1 MRKNVLGHSSLE
13 AYESQ
18 NDQNSYF
25 GPVSNETHCVAG
37 STPATS
43 CQWLL
48 TLQQCGSFVGKRLL
62 GEVLF
67 TAFNEDAAST
77 ATNKRSSQFLS
88 VTQRLHQTTKTA
100 DRAHGTNRATNRE
113 THSCSLTWVTK
124 ALFKSLLP
132 LRSLPRI
139 QRASSALNPE
149 LLVHSRLPNLFTIK
163 DALQFLLDPLW
174 HL

>member
-1 MRKNVLGHSSLE
+1 MRKNVLGRSSLE

-25 GPVSNETHCVAG
+25 GPVSNEIHCVAG

-77 ATNKRSSQFLS
+77 ATNQRSSQFLS

-100 DRAHGTNRATNRE
+100 DRAHGTNRVTNRDP
-113 THSCSLTWVTK
+113 
-124 ALFKSLLP
+124 FLLP
-132 LRSLPRI
+132 DMSDKGLVQVSPSFKKPSQDPAGFLCPKS
-139 QRASSALNPE
+139 RAACP
-149 LLVHSRLPNLFTIK
+149 F
-163 DALQFLLDPLW
+163 
-174 HL
+174 